1 MNQKWILLVAVL
13 ALVACQSKKPQ
24 AVVAAPAPEV
34 VVLSPAPVA
43 LVEPAPVVVAPVA
56 AVEVP
61 VPVVASTPAVVAVPT
76 PAVAPVVAAKPVA
89 VAVPVVV
96 VAKPVVVVAKPV
108 VVVAKPVVVA
118 PKPVAPTA
126 AVVVANT
133 VDALAIAKKRNCLAC
148 HSVDKKVVGPA
159 WKDVSAKNR
168 GDAGAQARLEAKIAK
183 GGSGAWGSIPM
194 PPQPQVTAE
203 ERTQLAR
210 FILNL
215 K

>member
-1 MNQKWILLVAVL
+1 
-13 ALVACQSKKPQ
+13 
-24 AVVAAPAPEV
+24 
-34 VVLSPAPVA
+34 
-43 LVEPAPVVVAPVA
+43 
-56 AVEVP
+56 
-61 VPVVASTPAVVAVPT
+61 VPT

-89 VAVPVVV
+89 VAV
-96 VAKPVVVVAKPV
+96 PV